1 MTRKRAPEQTE
12 LIDRI
17 RALLADERSVR
28 EVSMFGGRCF
38 MVNDKMVVSAGK
50 DGGLLVR
57 VRADKHAS
65 LLSRPGATQAEM
77 GTGRSMGPG
86 WITVAPAA
94 IADEDQ
100 LSYWLDIGL
109 EHNRVITRPRQ

>member
-1 MTRKRAPEQTE
+1 MTGKRAPEQTE

-38 MVNDKMVVSAGK
+38 MVNDKIVVSAGK

-57 VRADKHAS
+57 VRTDEHDS
-65 LLSRPGATQAEM
+65 LLSRPGAAQAEM
-77 GTGRSMGPG
+77 GAGRSMGPG
-86 WITVAPAA
+86 WITVAATA
-94 IADEDQ
+94 IADEEQ
-100 LSYWLDIGL
+100 LSYWLDVGH
-109 EHNRVITRPRQ
+109 EHNRAITRPRQ